1 MPENRRRTGD
11 GGVPGGEAHRWKP
24 GQSGN
29 PGGRPKTAAL
39 SQACRAVLDK
49 IVPGDRE
56 KRTYAQ
62 AIAERLADLAVKGHL
77 GAVRELGDRTEG
89 RVGLAL
95 PAPKSLPESL
105 IEEMLDPSKADSESE
120 GSTERHEVD
129 EDPQSREG
137 VLESGPRKLQARG
150 DRLLQR
156 FPAQPGSKLKGV

>member
-1 MPENRRRTGD
+1 MSENRRRTGD

-29 PGGRPKTAAL
+29 PGGRPKTASL

-56 KRTYAQ
+56 KCTYAQ

-95 PAPKSLPESL
+95 PAPKSLLEPLLED
-105 IEEMLDPSKADSESE
+105 MLNPSTVDSEAES
-120 GSTERHEVD
+120 STEGREDD

-150 DRLLQR
+150 NRLLQR
-156 FPAQPGSKLKGV
+156 SLAEPASKLKGA